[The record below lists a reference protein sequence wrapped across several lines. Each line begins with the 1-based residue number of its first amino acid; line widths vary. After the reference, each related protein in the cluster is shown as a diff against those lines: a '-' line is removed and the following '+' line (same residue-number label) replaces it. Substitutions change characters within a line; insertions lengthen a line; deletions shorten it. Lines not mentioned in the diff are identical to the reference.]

1 MYFFLPSAYATVIKK
16 KGVYMSN
23 ECIWCGKTDTL
34 IFICRCYEGKKFKT
48 INWSYLYYRYVYKY
62 FWRIIDKK
70 GNK

>member
-1 MYFFLPSAYATVIKK
+1 
-16 KGVYMSN
+16 MSN

-34 IFICRCYEGKKFKT
+34 IFICRCYKGKRFKT